1 MQGRK
6 WRYSIEAKLMVSFG
20 VVIVVIMIAS
30 FIIYHNA
37 VKLSKQLTYEKMY
50 SQAEYYL
57 GTLDQEIGHIRQL
70 QRDFFHDRKLIFLV
84 GPDMN
89 ISAYEKRDSLLSV
102 MERVN
107 SITGVSSL
115 VQEGILYLPKSGYR
129 ITQSEV
135 RNMSDADE
143 KAMEEYLA
151 YLDGQIHYDGEG
163 FFMVEAGVPKVG
175 LQSEPNHLLVI
186 RFSVQQLQENLAAFG
201 SAGESGAF
209 LYNAKEQV
217 LVEHSPEGSVGEEI
231 LGLLQKNQEGDYLS
245 TQRVE
250 AEGEHYLVFVG
261 GEGVLGLFVQ
271 YQREDS
277 IMEPI
282 SRFRNLVYLLFVF
295 MLFLAVLSG
304 IYSKGILH
312 RPMDILLKA
321 FGRIQEGNWTEHIQ
335 HKRRDEFSYLYDG
348 FNQMEDQMGKMI
360 EQVYEQTTLAQ
371 RAQMKQLQAQIAP
384 HFLYNSFFSLS
395 SKIKRGDYDNA
406 RELAMHLGDYFQ
418 YLTRNESDY
427 VSLGQEVE
435 HARSYAAIQGTRFI
449 HRITITFE
457 ELPESFR
464 QITVPRLILQPLLE
478 NAFEHGLEDKL
489 QDGKLWVHFVESGE
503 EYQILVE
510 DNGEIPQEKLEEMRG
525 GLGKERAESSG
536 IHNIN
541 RRLQLF
547 GRDRAGLRVDRS
559 IMGGV
564 CIMIFIGKGET
575 ENESKP
581 ADCG

>member
-1 MQGRK
+1 M
-6 WRYSIEAKLMVSFG
+6 
-20 VVIVVIMIAS
+20 
-30 FIIYHNA
+30 
-37 VKLSKQLTYEKMY
+37 
-50 SQAEYYL
+50 
-57 GTLDQEIGHIRQL
+57 
-70 QRDFFHDRKLIFLV
+70 
-84 GPDMN
+84 
-89 ISAYEKRDSLLSV
+89 
-102 MERVN
+102 
-107 SITGVSSL
+107 
-115 VQEGILYLPKSGYR
+115 
-129 ITQSEV
+129 
-135 RNMSDADE
+135 
-143 KAMEEYLA
+143 
-151 YLDGQIHYDGEG
+151 
-163 FFMVEAGVPKVG
+163 
-175 LQSEPNHLLVI
+175 
-186 RFSVQQLQENLAAFG
+186 
-201 SAGESGAF
+201 
-209 LYNAKEQV
+209 
-217 LVEHSPEGSVGEEI
+217 
-231 LGLLQKNQEGDYLS
+231 
-245 TQRVE
+245 
-250 AEGEHYLVFVG
+250 
-261 GEGVLGLFVQ
+261 
-271 YQREDS
+271 
-277 IMEPI
+277 
-282 SRFRNLVYLLFVF
+282 
-295 MLFLAVLSG
+295 SG

-321 FGRIQEGNWTEHIQ
+321 FGRIQEGNWTEHIR

-457 ELPESFR
+457 ELPENFR